1 MIFRLTTTTIAA
13 ILTFAVVA
21 SAEREIT
28 INIYND
34 GFSQI
39 TEKRTVELDKSQE
52 TIELYDI
59 AEKIDPGSIT
69 ISSNDFD
76 VKWIDYKYD
85 FISAERLLYKFIGS
99 EIQIQKGDSLITGI
113 LVRYDKKYLFVA
125 SQGWPGPISIYE
137 REDLKNIDLPT
148 LPEGLVSRPTIGIG
162 IDSKGSGKKDLT
174 LSYLTSGLGW
184 QAEYHLEYD
193 GGEKGELSAWIS
205 LDNQCG
211 LSFPRATLVLVAGQV
226 ERGEPSAGAAD
237 KFEEGRSEKT
247 GRSSLEPLVDYH
259 RFRLPF
265 EIAVGEKESKQA
277 ALFLPMKIDVDHYYK
292 YQWSETKSAVKS
304 IIAFKNDE
312 KSGLG
317 FPLPP
322 GRIGIIDKKT
332 DTFLGS
338 GDFEGTPAGEE
349 AEVFMGTAFDI
360 KVERKRID
368 HRKLGRNRNADSFE
382 IQIRNHKS
390 EDVKLIIVEELYGYW
405 EIVEKSD
412 DYTKK
417 DFQTIEFE
425 VTVPAGSEKEVTYTV
440 EYGY

>member
-1 MIFRLTTTTIAA
+1 MFFRLTSTTVAA
-13 ILTFAVVA
+13 ILAFAVVA

-39 TEKRTVELDKSQE
+39 TEKRTVELDKGQE
-52 TIELYDI
+52 TVELYDI

-76 VKWIDYKYD
+76 VRWIDYKYD
-85 FISAERLLYKFIGS
+85 FVSAERLLYKFIGN

-125 SQGWPGPISIYE
+125 SQGWPGPVSIYE
-137 REDLKNIDLPT
+137 REDLKNIDLPM
-148 LPEGLVSRPTIGIG
+148 LPEGLVSRPTISVG
-162 IDSKGSGKKDLT
+162 IDSRGSGNKDLT
-174 LSYLTSGLGW
+174 LSYLTTGLGW
-184 QAEYHLEYD
+184 QAEYYLEYD
-193 GGEKGELSAWIS
+193 GGKKGELSAWIS
-205 LDNQCG
+205 LDNRCG
-211 LSFPRATLVLVAGQV
+211 LSFPGATLVLVAGQV
-226 ERGEPSAGAAD
+226 EREKPTAGSAN
-237 KFEEGRSEKT
+237 KFQEGRSEKT
-247 GRSSLEPLVDYH
+247 GRLNLEPLIDYH

-265 EIAVGEKESKQA
+265 EIPVGEKESKQA

-304 IIAFKNDE
+304 IIAFKND
-312 KSGLG
+312 KNSGLG

-349 AEVFMGTAFDI
+349 AEIFMGTAFDI

-382 IQIRNHKS
+382 IQIRNHKP
-390 EDVKLIIVEELYGYW
+390 EDIRLIIVEELYGYW

-425 VTVPAGSEKEVTYTV
+425 VAVPAGSEKDVTYTV

>member
-1 MIFRLTTTTIAA
+1 MIFRLTSSTVIAV
-13 ILTFAVVA
+13 LTLAAVG

-39 TEKRTVELDKSQE
+39 TEKRTVELAEGQQ
-52 TIELYDI
+52 TVELYEI

-69 ISSNDFD
+69 VGSGDFD

-85 FISAERLLYKFIGS
+85 FVSAERLLYKFIGN
-99 EIQIQKGDSLITGI
+99 EIQIQKGDSLIAGI

-125 SQGWPGPISIYE
+125 SHGWPGPVSIYE

-148 LPEGLVSRPTIGIG
+148 LPEGLVSRPTINVG
-162 IDSKGSGKKDLT
+162 IDSNGSGKKDLT
-174 LSYLTSGLGW
+174 LSYLTIGLGW

-193 GGEKGELSAWIS
+193 GGGRGELSAWIN

-211 LSFPRATLVLVAGQV
+211 LSFPQATLVLVAGQV
-226 ERGEPSAGAAD
+226 EREKPSAGSAD
-237 KFEEGRSEKT
+237 KFQEGRSEKT
-247 GRSSLEPLVDYH
+247 GRLNLEPLVDYH
-259 RFRLPF
+259 RFKLPF
-265 EIAVGEKESKQA
+265 KVPVGEKESKQA

-304 IIAFKNDE
+304 IIAFKNDQ

-338 GDFEGTPAGEE
+338 GEFEGTPAGEE
-349 AEVFMGTAFDI
+349 AEVFIGTAFDI
-360 KVERKRID
+360 KVERKRTD

-382 IQIRNHKS
+382 TQIRNHKS
-390 EDVKLIIVEELYGYW
+390 EDVRLIIVEELYGYW

-425 VTVPAGSEKEVTYTV
+425 VTVPGGGEKEVTYTV

>member
-1 MIFRLTTTTIAA
+1 MIMRLTITTVALLLATAIA
-13 ILTFAVVA
+13 V
-21 SAEREIT
+21 SAERDIT

-39 TEKRTVELDKSQE
+39 TEKRTVELDEGQE
-52 TIELYDI
+52 IIELSDI
-59 AEKIDPGSIT
+59 AEEIDPGSIT
-69 ISSNDFD
+69 VTSDDFEI
-76 VKWIDYKYD
+76 KWIDYKYD
-85 FISAERLLYKFIGS
+85 LVSAERLLHKFVGN
-99 EIQIQKGDSLITGI
+99 EIQIQKDDSLITGI
-113 LVRYDKKYLFVA
+113 LVRYDKKFLFVA
-125 SQGWPGPISIYE
+125 SQGWPGPVSIYD
-137 REDLKNIDLPT
+137 REDSKNIDLPA
-148 LPEGLVSRPTIGIG
+148 LPEGLVSRPTINVG
-162 IDSKGSGKKDLT
+162 IDPKGSGKKDLT
-174 LSYLTSGLGW
+174 LSYLTTGLGW
-184 QAEYHLEYD
+184 QAEYRLEYD

-211 LSFPRATLVLVAGQV
+211 LSFPRASLVLVAGHV
-226 ERGEPSAGAAD
+226 ERVEPTAGSAD
-237 KFEEGRSEKT
+237 KFAEGRSQQT

-265 EIAVGEKESKQA
+265 EIAVGERESKQA
-277 ALFLPMKIDVDHYYK
+277 ALFLPMKIDVEHYYK

-304 IIAFKNDE
+304 IIAFKNDK

-322 GRIGIIDKKT
+322 GRIGIIDDKT

-338 GDFEGTPAGEE
+338 GAFEGTPAGEE
-349 AEVFMGTAFDI
+349 AEVFMGTAFDVR
-360 KVERKRID
+360 VEKKRTD

-390 EDVKLIIVEELYGYW
+390 DNIKLIIVEELYGYW

-412 DYTKK
+412 DYIKE

-425 VTVPAGSEKEVTYTV
+425 VNVPAGGEKEVTYTV

>member
-1 MIFRLTTTTIAA
+1 MFFRLTSTTVAA
-13 ILTFAVVA
+13 ILAFAVVA

-39 TEKRTVELDKSQE
+39 TEKRTVELDKGQE
-52 TIELYDI
+52 TVELYDI

-76 VKWIDYKYD
+76 VRWIDYKYD
-85 FISAERLLYKFIGS
+85 FVSAERLLYKFIGN

-125 SQGWPGPISIYE
+125 SQGWPGPVSIYE
-137 REDLKNIDLPT
+137 REDLKNIDLPM
-148 LPEGLVSRPTIGIG
+148 LPEGLVSRPTISVG
-162 IDSKGSGKKDLT
+162 IDSRGSGNKDLT
-174 LSYLTSGLGW
+174 LSYLTTGLGW
-184 QAEYHLEYD
+184 QAEYYLEYD
-193 GGEKGELSAWIS
+193 GGKKGELSAWIS
-205 LDNQCG
+205 LDNRCG
-211 LSFPRATLVLVAGQV
+211 LSFPGATLVLVAGQV
-226 ERGEPSAGAAD
+226 ERGKATAGSAD
-237 KFEEGRSEKT
+237 KFQEGRSEKT
-247 GRSSLEPLVDYH
+247 GRLNLEPLVDYH

-265 EIAVGEKESKQA
+265 KIPVGEKESKQA
-277 ALFLPMKIDVDHYYK
+277 ALFVAMKIDVDRYYK
-292 YQWSETKSAVKS
+292 YKWSETKSAVKS
-304 IIAFKNDE
+304 IIAFKNDK

-338 GDFEGTPAGEE
+338 GEFEGTPAGEE

-360 KVERKRID
+360 KVERKRTD

-382 IQIRNHKS
+382 IQIRNHKP
-390 EDVKLIIVEELYGYW
+390 EDIRLIIVEELYGYW

-425 VTVPAGSEKEVTYTV
+425 VVVPAGSEKEVTYTV

>member
-1 MIFRLTTTTIAA
+1 MILRLMAGAIA
-13 ILTFAVVA
+13 LMLVNTMAV
-21 SAEREIT
+21 SAEREIA

-39 TEKRTVELDKSQE
+39 TEKRTVELDRGQE
-52 TIELYDI
+52 IIELSDI

-69 ISSNDFD
+69 ITSDDFE

-85 FISAERLLYKFIGS
+85 FVSAERLLHKFVGN
-99 EIQIQKGDSLITGI
+99 EIQIQKDDSLITGI
-113 LVRYDKKYLFVA
+113 LVRYDEKYLFVA
-125 SQGWPGPISIYE
+125 SQGWPGPVSIYE

-148 LPEGLVSRPTIGIG
+148 LPEGLVSRPTINVG
-162 IDSKGSGKKDLT
+162 IDPKGSGKKDLT
-174 LSYLTSGLGW
+174 LSYLTTGLGW

-193 GGEKGELSAWIS
+193 GAKKGELSAWIS

-211 LSFPRATLVLVAGQV
+211 LSFPRASLVLVAGQV
-226 ERGEPSAGAAD
+226 ERDEPTAGSAD
-237 KFEEGRSEKT
+237 KFAEGRSQKT

-265 EIAVGEKESKQA
+265 EIAVGERESKQA
-277 ALFLPMKIDVDHYYK
+277 ALFLPIKIDVDHFYK

-304 IIAFKNDE
+304 IIAFENDK

-322 GRIGIIDKKT
+322 GRIGIIDKNT
-332 DTFLGS
+332 NTFLGS

-349 AEVFMGTAFDI
+349 AEIFMGTAFDI
-360 KVERKRID
+360 KAERKRTD

-390 EDVKLIIVEELYGYW
+390 EDAKLIIVEELYGYW

-425 VTVPAGSEKEVTYTV
+425 VTIPAGGEKEVTYTV

>member
-1 MIFRLTTTTIAA
+1 MAIATT
-13 ILTFAVVA
+13 V
-21 SAEREIT
+21 SAEREIS

-39 TEKRTVELDKSQE
+39 TEKRTVELAEAQRI
-52 TIELYDI
+52 IELSDI

-69 ISSNDFD
+69 ISSGDFEIR
-76 VKWIDYKYD
+76 WIDYKYD
-85 FISAERLLYKFIGS
+85 FVSAERLLHKFVGN

-125 SQGWPGPISIYE
+125 SQGWPGPVSIYE
-137 REDLKNIDLPT
+137 REDLKNIDLPM
-148 LPEGLVSRPTIGIG
+148 LPEGLVSRPTINVG
-162 IDSKGSGKKDLT
+162 IDSKSPGKKNLT
-174 LSYLTSGLGW
+174 LSYLTTGLGW
-184 QAEYHLEYD
+184 QAEYHLEYA
-193 GGEKGELSAWIS
+193 GGNNGELSAWIS

-211 LSFPRATLVLVAGQV
+211 LSFPGASLVLVAGQV
-226 ERGEPSAGAAD
+226 ERDKPTSGAAD
-237 KFEEGRSEKT
+237 KFEAGRSEKS
-247 GRSSLEPLVDYH
+247 GESSLEPLVDYH
-259 RFRLPF
+259 RFKLPF
-265 EIAVGEKESKQA
+265 EIAVGERESKQA
-277 ALFLPMKIDVDHYYK
+277 ALFLPIKVDVDHFYK

-304 IIAFKNDE
+304 IIAFKNDK

-322 GRIGIIDKKT
+322 GRIGIIDKNT

-349 AEVFMGTAFDI
+349 AEIFMGTAFDI
-360 KVERKRID
+360 KVERKRTD

-382 IQIRNHKS
+382 IKIRNHKS
-390 EDVKLIIVEELYGYW
+390 DDAKLIIVEELYGYW

-425 VTVPAGSEKEVTYTV
+425 VTVPAGGEKEVTYTV